1 MTKQRNL
8 RIVVL
13 TTLMILG
20 SWLLLSQ
27 TTASAA
33 SPDFSINAAPS
44 SAVVIAGAP
53 TDFIVTLTSQGFT
66 GVVSLDVSVPSGA
79 TGVTA
84 FANPSTVALT
94 SGGTGTSDL
103 HVSTS
108 MSSPTKTF
116 MITITGTS
124 GSLSHKTSVSLTIV
138 GGILG
143 GSTGQ
148 PTSLYQS
155 SVTTGLLIALGSALA
170 LAAGLSR
177 RGGVKDHSSLSL
189 EPSR

>member
-79 TGVTA
+79 
-84 FANPSTVALT
+84 
-94 SGGTGTSDL
+94 
-103 HVSTS
+103 